1 MIGAHLES
9 VPNTIEQQ
17 ATRRAMEQ
25 VRLVYG
31 FEEAVLLRS
40 HDTRREVLQ
49 QVEALCAD
57 Q

>member
-1 MIGAHLES
+1 M
-9 VPNTIEQQ
+9 PNTIEQQ